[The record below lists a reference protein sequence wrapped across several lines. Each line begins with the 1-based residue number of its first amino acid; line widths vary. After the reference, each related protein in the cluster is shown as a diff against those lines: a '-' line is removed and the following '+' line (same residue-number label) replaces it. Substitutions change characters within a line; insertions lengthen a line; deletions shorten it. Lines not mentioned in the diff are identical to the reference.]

1 MEIVGRS
8 DRQTGR
14 QIAQLNV
21 IMLKRLGKHKS
32 LVKKIQAV
40 YFIITG
46 IWPIVHIDSFM
57 AVTGPKTDVWLVH
70 MVGLLS
76 ASIGAS
82 LLLERRSLLLA
93 VCASSSFALIDLLY
107 VMEGTIS
114 PVYLADCALQLGC
127 LFVYA
132 CPSPA
137 ANLPQDT
144 APMPPLP

>member
-1 MEIVGRS
+1 MF
-8 DRQTGR
+8 
-14 QIAQLNV
+14 
-21 IMLKRLGKHKS
+21 KRLGKHKR

-40 YFIITG
+40 YFVVTG
-46 IWPIVHIDSFM
+46 IWPIAHMDSFM

-76 ASIGAS
+76 VSIGIC
-82 LLLERRSLLLA
+82 LLLEQRSLLLA
-93 VCASSSFALIDLLY
+93 ICASSSFALIDLLY

-132 CPSPA
+132 CPAPA
-137 ANLPQDT
+137 TEPPPYT
-144 APMPPLP
+144 ESPPLPTDVP